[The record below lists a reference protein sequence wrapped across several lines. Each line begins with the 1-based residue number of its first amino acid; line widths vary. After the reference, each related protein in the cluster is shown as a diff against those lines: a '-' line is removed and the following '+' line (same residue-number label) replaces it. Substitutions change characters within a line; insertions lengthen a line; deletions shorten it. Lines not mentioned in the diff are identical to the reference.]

1 MKVLS
6 MTATKSLILSS
17 AIAFATADSLHA
29 QIKTPAPSP
38 YSEVK
43 QTVGITEF
51 TLKYSRPGVK
61 DRAIYGGLVPYG
73 EVWRTGANAT
83 TKIAF
88 DTEIDF
94 GGTKV
99 SAGEYV
105 LFTIPGESEW
115 TVILYGDKEVANAGL
130 YDQSKDVAR
139 VVVAPVALNT
149 PVENFSI
156 GFDLLR
162 DDSASLNLD
171 WASTRI
177 SVPIKIDTA
186 ALSMATID
194 AALPNMA
201 SWTARD
207 YANAADAYSKAGKE
221 LATATEWMG
230 KAASMNENAFWWQHQ
245 YAKMLASQG
254 DKEAAIAAAERSLA
268 TAKASP
274 GGDSGYIKMNEDLLS
289 TLK

>member
-1 MKVLS
+1 M
-6 MTATKSLILSS
+6 MNTTKSLLLSTAV
-17 AIAFATADSLHA
+17 AIATAGSLHA

-38 YSEVK
+38 AIEIK

-51 TLKYSRPGVK
+51 TLNYSRPGVK
-61 DRAIYGGLVPYG
+61 ERAIYGGLVPYG

-83 TKIAF
+83 TKISF
-88 DTEIDF
+88 DTEIEF

-99 SAGEYV
+99 PAGEYV

-130 YDQSKDVAR
+130 YDSSKDVAR
-139 VVVAPVALNT
+139 VVVTPVALNT

-156 GFDLLR
+156 GFDYLR
-162 DDSASLNLD
+162 DDSANLNLD
-171 WASTRI
+171 WASTRV
-177 SVPIKIDTA
+177 SVAIKIDTA
-186 ALSMATID
+186 ALSMATIE
-194 AALPNMA
+194 AALPNME

-207 YANAADAYSKAGKE
+207 YASAADAYAKAGKD
-221 LATATEWMG
+221 LDTATEWMG

-245 YAKMLASQG
+245 YAKMLAKQG
-254 DKEAAIAAAERSLA
+254 NKEAAIAAAEKSLA